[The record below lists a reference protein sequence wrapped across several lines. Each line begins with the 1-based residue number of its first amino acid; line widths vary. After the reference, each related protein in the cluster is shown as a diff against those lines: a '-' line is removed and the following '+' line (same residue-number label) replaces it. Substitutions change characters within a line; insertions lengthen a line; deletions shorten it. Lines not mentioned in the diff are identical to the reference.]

1 MTTMRE
7 LPAIHAELLADAL
20 EEFLVEELR
29 ASGLAG
35 YVVGLSG
42 GIDSAV
48 AAALA
53 VRAVGAER
61 VTALA
66 LPGPTSAPD
75 SLAHGREVTTSL
87 GLELATVDLGPA
99 AEAIATALAAGA
111 DRVRFGNILA
121 RLRMVALFDRAR
133 TVPALVLGTSNK
145 SEILLGYSTLFGDS
159 ASSVNPLGDVW
170 KTHVYRLA
178 EQLQMPSFLLHKP
191 PSADLWPGQTDA
203 GELGFDYADADPVL
217 YWHHEQGLDRD
228 QLVAAGFAVE
238 LVDRIL
244 LAYRR
249 SRFKW
254 RPTVVART
262 SPSCINVDRIL
273 PRNPER

>member
-1 MTTMRE
+1 MRE
-7 LPAIHAELLADAL
+7 LPAVHAELLAGAL
-20 EEFLVEELR
+20 AAFLAEELR

-53 VRAVGAER
+53 VRAAGAGR
-61 VTALA
+61 VTAVA
-66 LPGPTSAPD
+66 LPGPTSAPG
-75 SLAHGREVTTSL
+75 SLEDARAVAGSL
-87 GLELATVDLGPA
+87 GLALATIDLGAPARELAAV
-99 AEAIATALAAGA
+99 LAAGD
-111 DRVRFGNILA
+111 DRVRYGNLLA
-121 RLRMVALFDRAR
+121 RLRMIALFDRAR
-133 TVPALVLGTSNK
+133 QLPALVLGTSNK

-159 ASSVNPLGDVW
+159 ACSVNPLGDVW
-170 KTHVYRLA
+170 KTHVFRLA
-178 EQLQMPSFLLHKP
+178 EQLGLPAFLLDKP
-191 PSADLWPGQTDA
+191 PSADLWAGQTDA
-203 GELGFDYADADPVL
+203 GELGFDYAEADPVL
-217 YWHHEQGLDRD
+217 YWHHEQGLDREA
-228 QLVAAGFAVE
+228 LLAAGFAAA
-238 LVDRIL
+238 LVDRVL

-262 SPSCINVDRIL
+262 SASCVNVDRIL

>member
-1 MTTMRE
+1 MRE
-7 LPAIHAELLADAL
+7 LPAVHAELLAGAL
-20 EEFLVEELR
+20 AAFLTEELR

-53 VRAVGAER
+53 VRAAGAGR

-66 LPGPTSAPD
+66 LPGPTSAPA
-75 SLAHGREVTTSL
+75 SLEDARAVAGSL
-87 GLELATVDLGPA
+87 GLALATVDLGAPA
-99 AEAIATALAAGA
+99 RELAAVLAADG
-111 DRVRFGNILA
+111 DRVRFGNLLA
-121 RLRMVALFDRAR
+121 RLRMIALFDRAR
-133 TVPALVLGTSNK
+133 QLPALVLGTSNK

-159 ASSVNPLGDVW
+159 ACSVNPLGDVW
-170 KTHVYRLA
+170 KTHVFRLA
-178 EQLQMPSFLLHKP
+178 EQLGLPAFLLDKP
-191 PSADLWPGQTDA
+191 PSADLWAGQTDA
-203 GELGFDYADADPVL
+203 GELGFDYAEADPVL
-217 YWHHEQGLDRD
+217 YWHHEQGLDREA
-228 QLVAAGFAVE
+228 LVAAGFAPA
-238 LVDRIL
+238 LVDRVL

-262 SPSCINVDRIL
+262 SASCVNVDRIL